1 MTIKTYEQW
10 ERAEGISGASP
21 EAFYAERAWDA
32 AMAVRMTKFDIEVA
46 GATWAAVA
54 CSPHLKGLSP
64 EAVTELANGAE
75 KAARVAVLLAREQG
89 LDEGEKRADPKA
101 VNAELLLLLKEAVSY
116 IEHEHANRG
125 KVMTDA
131 QWEANVAEFRASPVA
146 EISIGRSSVPKA
158 SIRIGAARA
167 LIQRIEDSL

>member
-1 MTIKTYEQW
+1 MTMTYDQW
-10 ERAEGISGASP
+10 EQNEGISGVSP
-21 EAFYAERAWDA
+21 EAYYAERAWDA
-32 AMAVRMTKFDIEVA
+32 ALATRLTKFDTDAA
-46 GATWAAVA
+46 GAVWAAVA
-54 CSPHLKGLSP
+54 GSPHMKSLS
-64 EAVTELANGAE
+64 EQAVTELANGAE

-89 LDEGEKRADPKA
+89 LEEGEKRADPKA

-125 KVMTDA
+125 KVTTEA

-167 LIQRIEDSL
+167 LIERIEGSL